1 MQSQNHSFEQAQMP
15 QGAQA
20 PPRAPLPLPQG
31 VPQGAQAPPSQPQAP
46 PSQPQA
52 PQPQPSREDGVTF
65 SHLISL
71 VVKANRTNFSSP
83 DFRDLVNG
91 LPIIDP
97 TDEDILYLHSVLINV
112 AQELGDGL
120 AVFDDVIS
128 RLHLPLEPNL
138 HLIHAFESMDPREAF
153 RFIRLCNEEQLVAF
167 MLKVSADDILF
178 VMAMIS
184 REQLVNLINDG
195 RLSFHYPGPA
205 ARDVIRALPKEHFAL
220 IAEKIPIILVDWM
233 LNTMLVRARN
243 QYMRHLSDN
252 VFLRMLFEGYFDN
265 RLEYIFENRPH
276 IISGMSEEHY
286 AALGC
291 RTIANMHVALS
302 PHVPPETILGALCV
316 LERNKPACMNVFFRN
331 LPVNFINSFFHRLT
345 KWQLS
350 MLVLIQDEHVRNA
363 ILDAVAPQQLCEM
376 FVSMR
381 GSYYIRLSDQIR
393 TTDFIKLIQAV
404 GQCGIALKVLES
416 IPQRVRDHHFNLID
430 HNIVTDV
437 ILRLDHHIRVGFVAT
452 ISFEQLCNLYS
463 DVDGEAFFALVD
475 GTRPSTLADLV
486 KMRLPDGQSLVRS
499 RIPRQRF
506 DLFDRLTS
514 SVLSVF
520 MTHGPRDLF
529 QNILAHLS
537 AETCY
542 RLIHQCDYGHL
553 HPFVLNAVPATITDN
568 NGNPM
573 NVIVVMYRYI
583 SKGDFYGIMET
594 AVRIKRDA
602 VIFHECLMI
611 MKYEYI
617 RRSLWYTEFTTSGQR
632 GDCFGN
638 RRVLN
643 TKYRNVMAATSDR
656 ALQNALVAYNK
667 SILDNPN
674 AKHPKVFFTR
684 CEFSKDVQVS
694 NLSATSPFCVRDCI
708 QSPVRAVFGN
718 TNSLIPNAGRKI
730 VLIVLTDGCES
741 WGRELFL
748 LCDRLTHVAVP
759 TITDMSFVR
768 ILIRETNGEFTVN
781 LEGNRFTDED
791 QMETMT
797 RVMRLI
803 VNNFQPHIIRLRFIR
818 CHFRV
823 KPCLTLDSY
832 LRDVSFVQ
840 CCFMCGGLEGTFKL
854 SPDIPVDEYKIAI
867 VGGALVRMADIRAC
881 IVGWNQQEPLAGLTF
896 AEVWTPIDN
905 AAIAARSGT
914 TVARNFEF
922 DYGINL

>member
-20 PPRAPLPLPQG
+20 PPPQGIPRAPP
-31 VPQGAQAPPSQPQAP
+31 PQGAQAPPQGIPQAP
-46 PSQPQA
+46 S
-52 PQPQPSREDGVTF
+52 SREVGVTF

-71 VVKANRTNFSSP
+71 VVKANRTNFTNL

-91 LPIIDP
+91 LQVIDP
-97 TDEDILYLHSVLINV
+97 TDDDILHLHSVLV
-112 AQELGDGL
+112 YVTQELGDDL
-120 AVFDDVIS
+120 AAFNDVIS

-138 HLIHAFESMDPREAF
+138 HLIHAFESMDPRDAF
-153 RFIRLCNEEQLVAF
+153 RFIRLCNEKQLVSF
-167 MLKVSADDILF
+167 MLKVRADDILF

-184 REQLVNLINDG
+184 REQLVNLINNG

-243 QYMRHLSDN
+243 RYMRHLSDN

-265 RLEYIFENRPH
+265 HLEYIFENRPH

-291 RTIANMHVALS
+291 RTIANVHVALS
-302 PHVPPETILGALCV
+302 SLVPPETILGALNV
-316 LERNKPACMNVFFRN
+316 LEENKPACMGVFFRN
-331 LPVNFINSFFHRLT
+331 LPASFINSFFHCLT

-350 MLVLIQDEHVRNA
+350 MFVLNQDEHVRNA
-363 ILDAVAPQQLCEM
+363 ILDAVTPQQLCEM

-553 HPFVLNAVPATITDN
+553 HSFVLNAVPATITDN

-602 VIFHECLMI
+602 VVFHECLMI

-684 CEFSKDVQVS
+684 CEFTKDVQVS
-694 NLSATSPFCVRDCI
+694 NLSGTSPFCARNCI
-708 QSPVRAVFGN
+708 QSPVRAVFSN

-730 VLIVLTDGCES
+730 VLTVLTDGGEN

-768 ILIRETNGEFTVN
+768 ILVRETNGEFTVN

-791 QMETMT
+791 QMETVT